1 MADRRSQATKDAGQ
15 APSTTQT
22 SKAKAA
28 AAVATQQANKGLSQK
43 DLAQKY
49 GGKYQEGDKIIQ
61 VGSPVPGRA
70 LSIELSER
78 LSFSDKVA
86 SVTQQQAVISERREQ
101 QSQQVRTEEQ
111 KIIQTAKE
119 GGLTTRV
126 FKTPTKEA
134 KGKHLSITLNESLGF
149 GEREQSPGPA

>member
-1 MADRRSQATKDAGQ
+1 MADRRSAATKSAGQ

-43 DLAQKY
+43 QLAEKY

-61 VGSPVPGRA
+61 VGAPVPGRA

-86 SVTQQQAVISERREQ
+86 SVTQQQAVISERP
-101 QSQQVRTEEQ
+101 TEE
-111 KIIQTAKE
+111 I
-119 GGLTTRV
+119 
-126 FKTPTKEA
+126 
-134 KGKHLSITLNESLGF
+134 KGQNLSISLNESLGF
-149 GEREQSPGPA
+149 GDREPSPGPAQPGVVAPYGPSLLLGRHI